1 MDISYQPTKQ
11 ETFKY
16 KVKVSRDNYKWY
28 DEKYV
33 YWAKSQE
40 LTITI
45 GRTIDIRDN
54 FNAWLT
60 WEIYKYKTDKSTTK
74 YNWNALWNWLWYKSK
89 EQWEKLISSYD
100 TLWQLERDFS
110 L

>member
-54 FNAWLT
+54 LMLGWP
-60 WEIYKYKTDKSTTK
+60 EKYINIKQINLQPNIIETLYGID
-74 YNWNALWNWLWYKSK
+74 
-89 EQWEKLISSYD
+89 YD
-100 TLWQLERDFS
+100 TNLRS
-110 L
+110 NGKN